1 MSIKLLKYALLI
13 LCVSVFIVPAGR
25 AQSSSSAEVF
35 APKIPQKQPRDE
47 KGSDQISTPISDEPQ
62 ASEPMDISVNLEG
75 LIWGTISPKAIIDGE
90 IYSEGDR
97 IMIETDDKEAPY
109 SDAVIRKID
118 KLGIHVEYAGR
129 MYTLEIT
136 EKEDSRRRKRKR
148 R

>member
-1 MSIKLLKYALLI
+1 MSTKLLKYALLI
-13 LCVSVFIVPAGR
+13 FCVSVFIAPAGE
-25 AQSSSSAEVF
+25 AQNSSSEVF
-35 APKIPQKQPRDE
+35 APKIPQKQP
-47 KGSDQISTPISDEPQ
+47 KGEERSEQISIPVAGEPQ
-62 ASEPMDISVNLEG
+62 VSEPVDISVNLEG
-75 LIWGTISPKAIIDGE
+75 FIWGTVSPKAIIDGE

-129 MYTLEIT
+129 MYTLEIN
-136 EKEDSRRRKRKR
+136 EKEDSRRRRRKR